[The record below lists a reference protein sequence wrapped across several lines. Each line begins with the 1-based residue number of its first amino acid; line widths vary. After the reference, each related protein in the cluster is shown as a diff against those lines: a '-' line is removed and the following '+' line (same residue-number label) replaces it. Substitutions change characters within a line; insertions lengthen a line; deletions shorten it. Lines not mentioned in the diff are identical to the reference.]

1 MGARQGLPAAE
12 APLVAASALPAL
24 IGLLAG
30 LPVGDGGTA
39 APAIR
44 ALHNLLVRSEATA
57 ALACRLNCVPPLL
70 RVIKHG
76 TRVAGRRAAAART
89 AADAAAAGGAS
100 PAAAAAAGAAAAA
113 AATPASSSRPGAAPL
128 SEEAVRS
135 SQVAA
140 GEAAA
145 ALFALVSYRTRF
157 QVYLIQ
163 KHSGLHLLARL
174 AEVTTDPDAL
184 LHSISAVAEVALD
197 ARWHGA
203 ILQSAAA
210 TGALRVLAG
219 SGDRDAIAE
228 AARLLGNLASQDRG
242 RAAFHNK
249 GATVDRKALKEQA
262 IWHGLD
268 HPNIVRYKGSFL
280 NEYNTLSLVVEYVDG
295 WSLAEHLAQFPAF
308 PETLVADI
316 ARQTL
321 CGLQYLHANGV
332 THRDLKP
339 ANLLVSQGGKVKICD
354 FGVSTSVDV
363 RTLTQGAHLY
373 GTPHY
378 IAPEMVENRRPLTTA
393 LDIWSLGCSVLELAT
408 GRRPY
413 HELSAMQTL
422 FRMVQDRHPPIPED
436 VSRECRDFL
445 AACWVWDPRQRPS
458 AAKLL
463 EHPFIKLALPK

>member
-1 MGARQGLPAAE
+1 M
-12 APLVAASALPAL
+12 
-24 IGLLAG
+24 
-30 LPVGDGGTA
+30 GTA
-39 APAIR
+39 ASTWAP
-44 ALHNLLVRSEATA
+44 
-57 ALACRLNCVPPLL
+57 
-70 RVIKHG
+70 
-76 TRVAGRRAAAART
+76 
-89 AADAAAAGGAS
+89 AAAGGAGWVVAAL
-100 PAAAAAAGAAAAA
+100 AAAVS
-113 AATPASSSRPGAAPL
+113 TSK
-128 SEEAVRS
+128 EAFEIG
-135 SQVAA
+135 QVL
-140 GEAAA
+140 GRGG
-145 ALFALVSYRTRF
+145 YGT
-157 QVYLIQ
+157 VYL
-163 KHSGLHLLARL
+163 AR
-174 AEVTTDPDAL
+174 
-184 LHSISAVAEVALD
+184 D
-197 ARWHGA
+197 ARTGGLVA
-203 ILQSAAA
+203 IKQ
-210 TGALRVLAG
+210 
-219 SGDRDAIAE
+219 
-228 AARLLGNLASQDRG
+228 
-242 RAAFHNK
+242 FHNK